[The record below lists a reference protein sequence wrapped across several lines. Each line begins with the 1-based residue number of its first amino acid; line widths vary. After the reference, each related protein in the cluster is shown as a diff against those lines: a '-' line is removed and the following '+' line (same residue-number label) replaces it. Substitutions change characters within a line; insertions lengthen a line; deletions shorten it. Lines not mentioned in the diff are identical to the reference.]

1 MGRAGRRIVR
11 GVGVAADLLASIRTV
26 LVVDWPSR
34 EVPDSLA
41 RAGYDV
47 VVSGGPEPD
56 NYSVYEAAGRDVV
69 VRFLGRR
76 PDRVD
81 LVYAHRPLD
90 ELPAIVE
97 MASALDAVAMWWQ
110 SGRATDGSRDP
121 RGCWISPDDSGA
133 ARRQVEAA
141 GLRYV
146 DDVYIVDAVR
156 DRN

>member
-11 GVGVAADLLASIRTV
+11 GVGDGADLLVSIRSV

-34 EVPDSLA
+34 EVPESLA
-41 RAGYDV
+41 RADYDV

-56 NYSVYEAAGRDVV
+56 NYSAYEAAGPDVV

-76 PDRVD
+76 PDHVD

-97 MASALDAVAMWWQ
+97 TATALGAVAVWWQ
-110 SGRATDGSRDP
+110 SGRTADGSPDP
-121 RGCWISPDDSGA
+121 RACWISPDDSAA

-141 GLRYV
+141 GLGYV
-146 DDVYIVDAVR
+146 DDVYIVDAVHDR
-156 DRN
+156 D

>member
-11 GVGVAADLLASIRTV
+11 NVGDGADLLASVRSV

-34 EVPDSLA
+34 EVPESLA

-56 NYSVYEAAGRDVV
+56 NYSAYKTAGRDVV

-76 PDRVD
+76 PDQVD

-97 MASALDAVAMWWQ
+97 MATMLGAVGVWWQ
-110 SGRATDGSRDP
+110 SGRAVDGSRDP
-121 RGCWISPDDSGA
+121 RGCWMSLDDSTA
-133 ARRQVEAA
+133 AHRRVEAA

-146 DDVYIVDAVR
+146 DDVYIADAVR
-156 DRN
+156 DRD

>member
-1 MGRAGRRIVR
+1 
-11 GVGVAADLLASIRTV
+11 VGDVADLLASTRSV

-34 EVPDSLA
+34 DVPESLA

-56 NYSVYEAAGRDVV
+56 NYSVYETVGRDVV

-90 ELPAIVE
+90 ELSVIVE
-97 MASALDAVAMWWQ
+97 MATTLGAMAVWWQ

-121 RGCWISPDDSGA
+121 RGCWVSPDDSAA
-133 ARRQVEAA
+133 ARRIVQAA

-146 DDVYIVDAVR
+146 DDVYIVAAVS
-156 DRN
+156 DRG

>member
-1 MGRAGRRIVR
+1 
-11 GVGVAADLLASIRTV
+11 VGDVGDLLASIRSV
-26 LVVDWPSR
+26 VVVDWPSR
-34 EVPDSLA
+34 EVPESLA

-56 NYSVYEAAGRDVV
+56 NYSVYEAAGPDIV
-69 VRFLGRR
+69 VRFVGRQ
-76 PDRVD
+76 PDHVD

-90 ELPAIVE
+90 ELSAIVE
-97 MASALDAVAMWWQ
+97 MATALGAVAVWWQ

-121 RGCWISPDDSGA
+121 RGCWISPDDSAA

-156 DRN
+156 DRD